1 MIVVFTYRVYLLK
14 MIAKAQVW
22 LTKCQICALFIYF
35 SGELLLINGSQ
46 MLPSVNSVSGADRGR
61 KSCN

>member
-1 MIVVFTYRVYLLK
+1 MIVAFTYRVYHLK

-22 LTKCQICALFIYF
+22 LTKCQICALFIYL
-35 SGELLLINGSQ
+35 SGELMLIKGSQ
-46 MLPSVNSVSGADRGR
+46 MLPSVNSVKGAVRGQ

>member
-1 MIVVFTYRVYLLK
+1 MIVAFTYRVCHLK
-14 MIAKAQVW
+14 MIAKVQVW
-22 LTKCQICALFIYF
+22 LTKCQICTLFIYF

-46 MLPSVNSVSGADRGR
+46 MLPSVNSVSEADGGR